1 MSDSMG
7 DGGGA
12 GRGRRRRRHARMGL
26 WLILSL
32 LLLAATFGVAALAIT
47 GKPLRLPVWAVAE
60 AEARMNAALPL
71 PDAVISL
78 EGVEIAVGRDWMPRL
93 RLEDLRLA
101 LKSGG
106 GTVLRL
112 PEARISFDPAG
123 LLRGQLRPAAV
134 TLSGAAIR
142 LQRDAQGRFNL
153 AFGDGAPMRDF
164 GSFADLLDRIDAV
177 FAAPALASLTQ
188 MEADAL
194 SLVLEDARAKRVWRV
209 GDGRLVLANGAEDLG
224 MELGFTLAN
233 PAGAPARALLAVTA
247 RKGTPEAR
255 LRATVEGVPARD
267 ISAQSPLLALLS
279 VLDAPISGKLNAG
292 FDASGRVSAFDGS
305 LSLGAGALQ
314 PSPDSQPVAFD
325 SAVLDLGFDPA
336 AEKIA
341 LNRVEVQSP
350 SLRLQAQGH
359 VLAPGVLSGN
369 PEAFL
374 AQIAFSRVMVDP
386 AGLFVEP
393 VTFREGAL
401 DMRLRLDPF
410 RIEVGQL
417 SLREDGR
424 RLQAQ
429 GAAEAGPGG
438 WRMSVDLALDAI
450 RHDRL
455 LALWPLSAVPKTRQ
469 WVQENVQEGLL
480 RDVKAAFRIAPGQ
493 EPRFALGYDFADA
506 DVRFIKTLPPIRKG
520 HGYATIDGNS
530 YTMVLDQ
537 GEVTP
542 PAGGRIDM
550 AGSVFSVLDILQ
562 KPAQAEIRLKTR
574 SSMTAAL
581 SLLDEPPFRFLT
593 KAGKPVELGEGR
605 AEVSAVLRLPLV
617 DKIKT
622 EHVSF
627 RVEGRLSDV
636 QSDVLVPGRRLT
648 AAELALTATPAGL
661 ELSGAGKLADVP
673 FEGVFR
679 QPFGPEAKGR
689 ATVEARV
696 DLTQQALDTFAP
708 GLPAGFLSGRA
719 RAQVVVDLVKD
730 APPALSLTSD
740 LKGAALALPE
750 IGWQKSAG
758 SAGRLELEARLGT
771 PAQVPKLRL
780 SAPGLQA
787 SGRVIL
793 RGDGKLDRAEFS
805 EVRAGDWLVAPVTL
819 AAGQGGS
826 LRIAVAGGRLDL
838 RRLPETMGGTG
849 HGSGRGS
856 GAGST
861 LDVRLDRVEV
871 TESITLAGLRGEF
884 TTRGG
889 FNGSFL
895 ARMAGGPDLRG
906 TVVPM
911 KGGTGI
917 RVTSGDA
924 GGMLAAAGIFS
935 RARGGDLEL
944 QLTPLGPR
952 GQYRGRVTATS
963 LRVRDAPLLAE
974 LLSAISVVG
983 LLEQLNGE
991 GLLFTEADADFRL
1004 TPAGV
1009 EVRRGAAVGP
1019 SIGVSMAGTYDS
1031 GRKVFNLQGVISPIY
1046 LLNGIGQIFTRR
1058 GEGLFGFN
1066 YAITGTP
1073 DRAEISVNP
1082 LSILTPGMF
1091 RDIFRRPVPRLEA
1104 QP

>member
-1 MSDSMG
+1 MSDTNSG
-7 DGGGA
+7 EGEA
-12 GRGRRRRRHARMGL
+12 GRGRPRRRHARMGL

-32 LLLAATFGVAALAIT
+32 ALLAAVFGVAVLAIT

-71 PDAVISL
+71 PGAVVSL
-78 EGVEIAVGRDWMPRL
+78 EGAELTIGRDWVPRL
-93 RLEDLRLA
+93 RLEDLRIG
-101 LKSGG
+101 LKEGG
-106 GTVLRL
+106 GTLLRL

-123 LLRGQLRPAAV
+123 LLQAQLRPASV
-134 TLSGAAIR
+134 TLSGMAIR

-153 AFGDGAPMRDF
+153 ALGDGAPMRDF
-164 GSFADLLDRIDAV
+164 GSFPDLLDRIDAV
-177 FAAPALASLTQ
+177 FAAPGLAALTQ
-188 MEADAL
+188 VQADAL
-194 SLVLEDARAKRVWRV
+194 SLVLEDAQAKRIWRV
-209 GDGRLVLANGAEDLG
+209 GDGRLAFVNAADELG

-233 PAGAPARALLAVTA
+233 PDGAPARAVLAITSH
-247 RKGTPEAR
+247 KGTSEAR
-255 LRATVEGVPARD
+255 LRATVEGVAARD
-267 ISAQSPLLALLS
+267 IAAQSPLLALLS

-292 FDASGRVSAFDGS
+292 FDAAGKVSTFDGA

-314 PSPDSQPVAFD
+314 PSPDSQRVVFD
-325 SAVLDLGFDPA
+325 GAALDLGFDPA

-341 LNRVEVQSP
+341 LTRLEVQSP
-350 SLRLQAQGH
+350 SLRLEARGH
-359 VLAPGVLSGN
+359 VLAPGVMQGS

-401 DMRLRLDPF
+401 DMRLRLNPF

-417 SLREDGR
+417 TLQEEGR

-429 GAAEAGPGG
+429 GMAEAGVGG
-438 WRMSVDLALDAI
+438 WQMSVDLALDAI

-480 RDVKAAFRIAPGQ
+480 RDVKAAFRISPGQ

-520 HGYATIDGNS
+520 SGYATIDGNN
-530 YTMVLDQ
+530 YTMVLDA

-542 PAGGRIDM
+542 PEGGRIDV

-562 KPAQAEIRLKTR
+562 KPAQAEIRMKTR
-574 SSMTAAL
+574 SSLTAAL

-593 KAGKPVELGEGR
+593 RAGKSADLGEGQ
-605 AEVSAVLRLPLV
+605 AEISAVLRMPLV
-617 DKIKT
+617 DRIKT
-622 EHVSF
+622 EDVSF
-627 RVEGRLSDV
+627 RVEGQLRDV
-636 QSDVLVPGRRLT
+636 VSDVLVPGQRL
-648 AAELALTATPAGL
+648 AAPALRLVATPAGM
-661 ELSGAGKLADVP
+661 EVSGAGTLGPVP
-673 FEGVFR
+673 FDGSFS
-679 QPFGPEAKGR
+679 QPFGPEAQGR
-689 ATVEARV
+689 ARVEAEV
-696 DLTQQALDTFAP
+696 ELSPKGLATFAP
-708 GLPAGFLSGRA
+708 GLPAGFAEGRSRA
-719 RAQVVVDLVKD
+719 RLVLDLPKGS
-730 APPALSLTSD
+730 PPQMVLTSD
-740 LKGAALALPE
+740 LNGLALAVPE
-750 IGWQKSAG
+750 IGWRKAAG
-758 SAGRLELEARLGT
+758 TAGRLEIEAQLGK
-771 PAQVPKLRL
+771 PAAVTKLRL
-780 SAPGLQA
+780 EAPGLA
-787 SGRVIL
+787 ATGRVIL
-793 RGDGKLDRAEFS
+793 RADGRLDRAEFT

-819 AAGQGGS
+819 SPGQGGA
-826 LRIAVAGGRLDL
+826 LRISVAGGRADL
-838 RRLPETMGGTG
+838 RRLPETLGQGGRPG
-849 HGSGRGS
+849 

-861 LDVRLDRVEV
+861 LDIRLDRLEV
-871 TESITLAGLRGEF
+871 TDQIALAALRGEF

-917 RVTSGDA
+917 RITSGDA
-924 GGMLAAAGIFS
+924 GGILAAAGIFGN
-935 RARGGDLEL
+935 ARGGDFEL

-952 GQYRGRVTATS
+952 GQYRGQAKATT
-963 LRVRDAPLLAE
+963 LRVRNAPLLAE
-974 LLSAISVVG
+974 LLSAVSVVG

-991 GLLFTEADADFRL
+991 GLLFAEADADFRL

-1019 SIGVSMAGTYDS
+1019 SMGVSMAGTYDS
-1031 GRKVFNLQGVISPIY
+1031 RRRVFNLQGVISPIY
-1046 LLNGIGQIFTRR
+1046 LLNGIGQIFSRR

-1066 YAITGTP
+1066 YEITGTP
-1073 DRAEISVNP
+1073 EGARISVNP

-1091 RDIFRRPVPRLEA
+1091 REIFRRPVPRLEA